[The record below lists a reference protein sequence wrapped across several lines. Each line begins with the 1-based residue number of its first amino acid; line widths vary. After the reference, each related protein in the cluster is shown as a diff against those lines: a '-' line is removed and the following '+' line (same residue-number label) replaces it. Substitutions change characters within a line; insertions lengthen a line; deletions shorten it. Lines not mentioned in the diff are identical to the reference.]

1 MAAETRQND
10 RPSHMLIKVSS
21 LGLSKKDLTVLKVL
35 FEINPELEKNYI
47 LLPTATMSSASI
59 VFVNADDKE
68 AVALWKKFED
78 RCPYA
83 VPVMVYLKTT
93 PAEFKYNIKLPLN
106 LSRVSKVLEA
116 ATNEYMPRENI
127 KLGVSGKVIR
137 ILVVDDSLSVRKYM
151 DQKLDALCEGKPV
164 DVAFVESGEE
174 AIANI
179 KNSSKPYHLI
189 FLDVMMDDINGY
201 QVCKWIKSVNKKTTV
216 VMLTN
221 RDSVVDKMRGSMSGC
236 DDYLAKPP
244 RDTELKSILS
254 QFIK

>member
-1 MAAETRQND
+1 MAAETKQND
-10 RPSHMLIKVSS
+10 RPSHMLIKVST
-21 LGLSKKDLTVLKVL
+21 LGLSKKDMTVLKVL
-35 FEINPELEKNYI
+35 FEINPELEQNYI
-47 LLPTATMSSASI
+47 LLPTSAMSSASI

-68 AVALWKKFED
+68 AVALWKKFKD

-83 VPVMVYLKTT
+83 VPVMVYLRAT
-93 PAEFKYNIKLPLN
+93 PAEFKHNIKLPLN
-106 LSRVSKVLEA
+106 VSRVSKALEA
-116 ATNEYMPRENI
+116 ASNEYMPRD
-127 KLGVSGKVIR
+127 KFKFGSSGEVIR

-151 DQKLDALCEGKPV
+151 DQKLDALCEGKPA
-164 DVAFVESGEE
+164 DVEFVESGEE

-179 KNSSKPYHLI
+179 KNSNKPYHLV
-189 FLDVMMDDINGY
+189 FLDVMMDDIDGY

-244 RDTELKSILS
+244 RDTELQSILN